1 MTPPSPAPA
10 RPGNAESRVAEAE
23 PLTAPVNVPPE
34 PNYCIDLDRLD
45 RHAEANATLAGL
57 FRRVF
62 IKGAR

>member
-1 MTPPSPAPA
+1 V
-10 RPGNAESRVAEAE
+10 GDVK
-23 PLTAPVNVPPE
+23 PE
-34 PNYCIDLDRLD
+34 KDDRSDLD